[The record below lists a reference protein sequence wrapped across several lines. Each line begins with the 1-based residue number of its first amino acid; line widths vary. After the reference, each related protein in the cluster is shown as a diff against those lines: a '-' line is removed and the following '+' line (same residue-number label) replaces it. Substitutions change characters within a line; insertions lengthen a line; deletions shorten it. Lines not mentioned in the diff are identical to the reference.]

1 MFRLFQTIILLSLVA
16 TACAPMALQPP
27 TPTPTPVPPTSTP
40 TPAPAELTPVQKA
53 ALQALAEALGV
64 SVDQLTLTSTEAVE
78 WPDGCLGV
86 GQPDMSCL
94 AAIVPGFRVVF
105 DYQGTAYEVR
115 TNEDGTAVALGVP
128 LSKAW
133 AAKQLVMIQLREKF
147 GDLAEFKLVSISA
160 REWPNSCLGQSAP
173 NIRCAGV
180 ITPGFRMVWEV
191 EGKQYVYHTDEAG
204 NAVVEAVAMFQWN
217 RQGGIAGFCDS
228 LTVNTNGEVRYGTC
242 GQPEKQAELTEAEL
256 AQLKEWGDKVTGT
269 MIDRSDPEG
278 VSDRMTVTVLISG
291 FGDQSP
297 SADEQQAIVIW
308 MQDLYGR
315 LK

>member
-1 MFRLFQTIILLSLVA
+1 MFRLVLTLILFSLVA
-16 TACAPMALQPP
+16 AACAPMALQPP
-27 TPTPTPVPPTSTP
+27 TPTPTPVPPTATP
-40 TPAPAELTPVQKA
+40 TPVPAALTPVQEA
-53 ALQALAEALGV
+53 ALQALAEVLGV
-64 SVDQLTLTSTEAVE
+64 SVDQLKLTSTEAVE

-86 GQPDMSCL
+86 GQPDMACL
-94 AAIVPGFRVVF
+94 AAIVPGFRVIF

-115 TNEDGTAVALGVP
+115 TNEAGTAVALGEP

-133 AAKQLVMIQLREKF
+133 AAKQLVMLQLHNEF
-147 GDLAEFKLVSISA
+147 GDLVEMKLVSIEA

-173 NIRCAGV
+173 NIRCAGGV
-180 ITPGFRMVWEV
+180 TPGFRMVWEV
-191 EGKQYVYHTDEAG
+191 NGKQYVYHTDEAG
-204 NAVVEAVAMFQWN
+204 NTVVEAVAMFQWN

-228 LTVNTNGEVRYGTC
+228 LTVNTNGEVHYGQC

-256 AQLKEWGDKVTGT
+256 AQLKAWGDKVTGT

-297 SADEQQAIVIW
+297 NEDDQQAIVNW
-308 MQDLYGR
+308 MQELYGR

>member
-1 MFRLFQTIILLSLVA
+1 MFRVLQTIILFSLVA

-27 TPTPTPVPPTSTP
+27 TPTPTPVPPTATP
-40 TPAPAELTPVQKA
+40 TPAPEELTPAQAA
-53 ALQALAEALGV
+53 ALQALAQALGV
-64 SVDQLTLTSTEAVE
+64 TVEQLKLTTTEAVE

-86 GQPDMSCL
+86 GQPDMACL
-94 AAIVPGFRVVF
+94 AVIVPGFRVMI
-105 DYQGTAYEVR
+105 DYQGRAYEVR
-115 TNEDGTAVALGVP
+115 TNQDGTAVAMGEP

-133 AAKQLVMIQLREKF
+133 AATQLALLQLRNKF
-147 GDLAEFKLVSISA
+147 GEAAEFNLVSIEA
-160 REWPNSCLGQSAP
+160 REWPDSCLGQSAP
-173 NIRCAGV
+173 NIRCAQA

-191 EGKQYVYHTDEAG
+191 NGKQYVYHTDEAG
-204 NAVVEAVAMFQWN
+204 NAIVEAVALFKWE

-228 LTVNTNGEVRYGTC
+228 LTVNTNGEVRYGQC

-256 AQLKEWGDKVTGT
+256 AQLKAWGDKVTGT
-269 MIDRSDPEG
+269 VIDRSDPEG

-297 SADEQQAIVIW
+297 SEDERQAIVNWI
-308 MQDLYGR
+308 QELYGR

>member
-1 MFRLFQTIILLSLVA
+1 MFRLLLTVILFSVVA

-27 TPTPTPVPPTSTP
+27 TPTPTPVPPTATP
-40 TPAPAELTPVQKA
+40 TPAPDELTPAQKA

-64 SVDQLTLTSTEAVE
+64 SADQLKLTGTEAVE

-94 AAIVPGFRVVF
+94 AAIVPGFRVLF

-115 TNEDGTAVALGVP
+115 TNEDGLAVALGEP

-133 AAKQLVMIQLREKF
+133 AAKHLVLLQLRNKF
-147 GDLAEFKLVSISA
+147 GDAMEARLVSVEA
-160 REWPNSCLGQSAP
+160 REWPNGCLGQSAP
-173 NIRCAGV
+173 NIRCAGGV
-180 ITPGFRMVWEV
+180 TRGFRLVWEV
-191 EGKQYVYHTDEAG
+191 AGKQYVYHTDEAG
-204 NAVVEAVAMFQWN
+204 NSVVEAVAMFQWN

-228 LTVNTNGEVRYGTC
+228 LTVNTNGEVRYSLC
-242 GQPEKQAELTEAEL
+242 GQPEKQAELTDAEL
-256 AQLKEWGDKVTGT
+256 AQLRAWGDKVTGT

-278 VSDRMTVTVLISG
+278 VSDRMTVTILISG
-291 FGDQSP
+291 FGEQSP
-297 SADEQQAIVIW
+297 SEDEQQAIVTWI
-308 MQDLYGR
+308 QDLYGR